1 MVFSPSLITLSPEA
15 SRVMYGV
22 INEIGLPGAPIEM
35 AGPYVC
41 TGGSLSSVYGMWIGP
56 DAVPGGYSIEFSV
69 VGPYPPLED
78 GAEAPSGS
86 TEAGTKITWTSVN
99 FDQLSP
105 EELKCAEGKL
115 SKAESDNRNDEEAL
129 KLIKI
134 WQTQVSDAWKNQV
147 LAMMRMTDPHAETR
161 INAWCPVLKRT
172 TNDEISPV
180 PPKKPR
186 LNHTIENT
194 VGTDLR
200 LPLVVDDEALELP
213 RTLKYPLWMELPD
226 STENSVN
233 EILATD
239 GLSCLLAKKLDLKH
253 TVESTIGDDLVL
265 ELKPYEEVIEKQ
277 KSLYGNAPWEEIS
290 DSNED
295 SESEES
301 V

>member
-15 SRVMYGV
+15 SRV
-22 INEIGLPGAPIEM
+22 I
-35 AGPYVC
+35 
-41 TGGSLSSVYGMWIGP
+41 
-56 DAVPGGYSIEFSV
+56 
-69 VGPYPPLED
+69 
-78 GAEAPSGS
+78 
-86 TEAGTKITWTSVN
+86 VN

-115 SKAESDNRNDEEAL
+115 SKAESDNGNNEEAL

-134 WQTQVSDAWKNQV
+134 WQTQVSDAWKKTAV
-147 LAMMRMTDPHAETR
+147 SPAVPERVHPTR
-161 INAWCPVLKRT
+161 PALKRT

-213 RTLKYPLWMELPD
+213 RALKYPLWMELPD
-226 STENSVN
+226 STENSDN

-277 KSLYGNAPWEEIS
+277 ESLYGRRYRT
-290 DSNED
+290 
-295 SESEES
+295 
-301 V
+301 